1 MSERR
6 IVLPGELLVEG
17 GDYQPGLNVFK
28 YGERLYASK
37 IGVLSTVKQTVSV
50 IALHGVYEPKVG
62 DVVIGKVVDIG
73 TFSWTVDIRSPYTA
87 VLNASDYFKGR
98 FNPARDSL
106 IKALK
111 PGDMIIAQIADFDR
125 TKNPVLTVQ
134 GPGLGGVT
142 KGVIVELS
150 PSKIPRL
157 IGRKGSMIN
166 LLKKEGRCQI
176 TIGKNGLIHIVGE
189 KPEYEELV
197 AQAIRKIEREAH
209 TTGLTDRIMRLM
221 KKGRELN
228 VG

>member
-1 MSERR
+1 MTERR

-17 GDYQPGLNVFK
+17 DYQPGLNVFK
-28 YGERLYASK
+28 YGGGFYASK
-37 IGVLSTVKQTVSV
+37 IGVLSIVKQTVSV

-62 DVVIGKVVDIG
+62 DVVIGKIIDVG
-73 TFSWTVDIRSPYTA
+73 TFSWTVDIKSPYTA

-98 FNPARDSL
+98 FNPARDPL
-106 IKALK
+106 IKVLK

-134 GPGLGGVT
+134 GFGLGGIT
-142 KGVIVELS
+142 RGIIVELS

-166 LLKKEGRCQI
+166 LLKREGKCQI
-176 TIGKNGLIHIVGE
+176 TVGKNGLIHIVGE
-189 KPEYEELV
+189 KPEDEELV

-209 TTGLTDRIMRLM
+209 TTGLTDRIMRFM
-221 KKGRELN
+221 KKG
-228 VG
+228 GS

>member
-6 IVLPGELLVEG
+6 IVLPGELIAE
-17 GDYQPGLNVFK
+17 GDYQPGLNTFK
-28 YGERLYASK
+28 QGEKIYASK
-37 IGVLSTVKQTVSV
+37 IGVLSIVKQTVSV

-62 DVVIGKVVDIG
+62 DTVIGKIIDVG
-73 TFSWTVDIRSPYTA
+73 TFSWTVDIKSPYTA

-134 GPGLGGVT
+134 GPGLGVIT
-142 KGVIVELS
+142 KGVVVELS

-166 LLKKEGRCQI
+166 LLKKEGRCNI

-189 KPEYEELV
+189 KPEDEELV
-197 AQAIRKIEREAH
+197 AQAIGKIEKEAH
-209 TTGLTDRIMRLM
+209 TTGLTDRIMRFM
-221 KKGRELN
+221 KKGRGLN
-228 VG
+228 VD

>member
-1 MSERR
+1 MTERR

-17 GDYQPGLNVFK
+17 DYQPGLNVFK
-28 YGERLYASK
+28 YGVGLYASK
-37 IGVLSTVKQTVSV
+37 IGVLSVVKQTVSV

-62 DVVIGKVVDIG
+62 DVVIGKIIDVG
-73 TFSWTVDIRSPYTA
+73 TFSWTVDIKSPYTA

-98 FNPARDSL
+98 FNPVRDSL
-106 IKALK
+106 IKILK

-134 GPGLGGVT
+134 GPGLGGIT
-142 KGVIVELS
+142 RGVIVELS

-166 LLKKEGRCQI
+166 MLKKEGNCHI

-189 KPEYEELV
+189 KPEDEELV
-197 AQAIRKIEREAH
+197 AQAIRKIEKEAH
-209 TTGLTDRIMRLM
+209 TTGLTDRIMKLM

-228 VG
+228 VD